1 VWQGPAG
8 TEIDLVV
15 WERGCGV
22 TLACGTGACATWWRL
37 PGRPGRTDQEIPVH
51 LPGGTL
57 FIRVA
62 SQPAPEG
69 SPSYSGVS
77 MRGPARI
84 VFEAEIDPDIS
95 TSLPESCKRAREY
108 AECSLHLPDSCRV
121 RVYQQSDRVKSEE
134 LVDDHGNSP

>member
-1 VWQGPAG
+1 VEFARVWQGPAG

-22 TLACGTGACATWWRL
+22 TLACGTGACATVVAACL
-37 PGRPGRTDQEIPVH
+37 EGRAAPDQEIPVH

-84 VFEAEIDPDIS
+84 VFEAEIDPDHIHK
-95 TSLPESCKRAREY
+95 PAG
-108 AECSLHLPDSCRV
+108 
-121 RVYQQSDRVKSEE
+121 E
-134 LVDDHGNSP
+134 L